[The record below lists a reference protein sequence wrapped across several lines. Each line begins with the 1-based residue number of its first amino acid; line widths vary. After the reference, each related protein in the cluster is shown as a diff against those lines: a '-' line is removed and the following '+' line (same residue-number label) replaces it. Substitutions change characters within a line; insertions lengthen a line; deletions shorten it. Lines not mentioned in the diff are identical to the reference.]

1 MAPPATIVQET
12 TAVMAAVAMTM
23 VMSVWFLRLNAAS
36 SQVPTGGRLAST
48 YRADRLALGAIDSVL
63 MTPFFMNEFSFQSV
77 VCQKIDSPGADGNAS
92 VLSPT
97 VSI

>member
-1 MAPPATIVQET
+1 
-12 TAVMAAVAMTM
+12 
-23 VMSVWFLRLNAAS
+23 
-36 SQVPTGGRLAST
+36 
-48 YRADRLALGAIDSVL
+48 
-63 MTPFFMNEFSFQSV
+63 MNEFSFQSV